1 MKYVLL
7 GAALAAAT
15 ATAST
20 STARQ
25 SSADASLAA
34 TAAARAEQLD
44 FSLTPAPAG
53 SRQRTWVKSPSTVHN
68 KRGTRA
74 ATATMNAPN
83 ATAVSALFHAELGT
97 LTGLLPGSNMVVDDV
112 NSAADGSTYYH
123 LHQLYQGLR
132 VIGEDITVQ
141 VDSRGEVQAVL
152 GGVVPIEALDLQ
164 PALTGAAAVR
174 TAALV
179 AAGREGINVP
189 SLSRTAVRIEQ
200 APALVIVAIA
210 GMEPRLGWESR
221 IRVTS
226 TGNQAVSGRVLA
238 DADTGDLLG
247 FENALQGSSM
257 QKLWNMGGSCINT
270 TTNFPFAADQTHVT
284 LPTVNATLDDE
295 RLENW
300 RAVLAQPTY
309 VSTLWFTLKDVNTMF
324 QDVFGRNSFDGRG
337 GVLKIY
343 NQVLMDN
350 GSGVGCYGNNAFFE
364 HVNSDSLIFGQGD
377 ATNVNTSLTA
387 DTAFHEYGHAVT
399 KYTSGLFLYANT
411 ESAALNE
418 ATSDMYAVIGKAWR
432 TGSPGL
438 NGIEFGTTPGHWLY
452 NVGWKVGEPALA
464 MRTLSDPAVDN
475 AYDFYANVAY
485 ARAYCQQSFCNPSIH
500 YTYMGVPTL
509 ALYLAANGGVHPRG
523 KTTLRV
529 RTPVQMV
536 RLSKYFYEANR
547 TRAVPQNATFT
558 QLRNAMQ
565 LQARG
570 AGFSCDESS
579 IALGF
584 LAVGIDGIEPADPK
598 ACMSDAQKL
607 IAAPTAQFQSAD
619 GPGFND
625 AVFDAALSTQPSDSI
640 GLYLWEFG
648 DGSIGYGRNISHNY
662 VGPGNYRV
670 RLRVYDT
677 YGRLGEISKIINVF

>member
-1 MKYVLL
+1 MKYVFL

-20 STARQ
+20 TTAHQ
-25 SSADASLAA
+25 PSVDASLAA
-34 TAAARAEQLD
+34 TASARAKELN
-44 FSLTPAPAG
+44 FSLAPAAAG
-53 SRQRTWVKSPSTVHN
+53 SRQRTWVKSPSIVNN
-68 KRGTRA
+68 KRVGGAAA
-74 ATATMNAPN
+74 ATMSAPN
-83 ATAVSALFHAELGT
+83 ATAVSALFHAELGA

-141 VDSRGEVQAVL
+141 VDSRSEVQAVL
-152 GGVVPIEALDLQ
+152 GGVVPIEALNLQ
-164 PALTGAAAVR
+164 PALNGDAAVR

-189 SLSRTAVRIEQ
+189 SLSRSAVRIEQ

-226 TGNQAVSGRVLA
+226 AGNQAVSGRVLA

-300 RAVLAQPTY
+300 RAVLAQPMY
-309 VSTLWFTLKDVNTMF
+309 VSTLWSTLRNVNTMF

-399 KYTSGLFLYANT
+399 KYTSGLLLYPNT

-418 ATSDMYAVIGKAWR
+418 ATSDMYAVIGKGWR
-432 TGSPGL
+432 TGTPGF

-452 NVGWKVGEPALA
+452 NVGWKVGEPAAA

-485 ARAYCQQSFCNPSIH
+485 ARAYCQQSYCNPSIH

-648 DGSIGYGRNISHNY
+648 DGSVGYGRNISHNY